1 MAATNTAPVG
11 GISVLVGLC
20 TPAAALIPPTSGGSG
35 GIPILQRR
43 RNYPTPSY
51 QLGTVFVFCVSRFCG
66 NFLLQQWCC
75 VLTCLFVFSVFLS
88 VIGLRLNFCPDR
100 PHLERTMSRGSQEES
115 DGDYPR
121 SPSMVG
127 EGSMMEMFRLLM
139 DGQRQAEEARER
151 KREEKEREAAREQHE
166 RLLALQAGE
175 RESEKLKLERQM
187 AYEARQLEQQLAI
200 LKAQVDLGEKA
211 NKTHRE
217 GQDQDRKRNRVLTS
231 IAEWKEGEDLEE
243 FFLMAERRMKSV
255 EIREEEWIGIIDLKL
270 KGKMSIAWQDASAL
284 AGDYAEAKGKVLK
297 MCGYTPKLAAEGFYS
312 FRTEQCKGLT
322 ADQLFHKGLQMLRRM
337 LAPVKIAEEAEFA
350 LMRGWVCHVIPKRA
364 RGVLDTRPL
373 GSSTE
378 LVSALQD
385 YLSMEGDSRE
395 GQAATF
401 KGEHV
406 SQGERPKERFGSLV
420 CFKCGKNGHKAAD
433 CWQGMGSGQQK
444 APTGESSGYKVIC
457 FTCGVEGHK
466 SPQCPKNARG
476 EKQGGKEGKEAKP
489 KPVMRIGNGRVGG
502 PQLEGSVSGVDT
514 LILLDSGADITLVPE
529 ALVDPSQLTGGTVAV
544 KAFGARHPLLLPTA
558 DVPFRIGDA
567 EWIERVGVAPR
578 QEGVAEEVIYSL
590 NLRSQRGVA
599 LVQLMNKE
607 SPKEVK
613 RVTDRAVA
621 KKEKQEAEEELAELI
636 VCSPEV
642 KPLPGGRDVSDVPGV
657 EVELDEVELVEEEVE
672 VEDVEEHSPEVKP
685 LPGGRDV
692 SDVPGVE
699 VELDE
704 VELVEEEAEVEDVEE
719 QEMESSDLVEV
730 VLNPVSGEADVE
742 EQEME
747 ASELV
752 EVVLDPASGE
762 ASKEPELDIPIVKKG
777 SGDRDALVA
786 ETRSDPS
793 LDQWR
798 RLADRGEEGFVWEK
812 GLLHQEVMTQVLEKG
827 LVLVLPKSFR
837 EGVLVVAHDKMQH
850 MGAGRVTRLIQ
861 QWFTWPGVG
870 QDIAKFCRACPTCQ
884 KYSKRK
890 SRKTW
895 MIERPVMSEPLEDLD
910 CGEWADWLQAR
921 TQDFEKGGSEY
932 RMAIRPRRRGGC
944 GICVKILHYE

>member
-20 TPAAALIPPTSGGSG
+20 TRAAALIPPTSGGSG

-200 LKAQVDLGEKA
+200 LKAQVDLGERA

-243 FFLMAERRMKSV
+243 FFLMAERRMRSV

-270 KGKMSIAWQDASAL
+270 KGKMSTAWQDASAL

-297 MCGYTPKLAAEGFYS
+297 MCGYTPKLAADGFYS

-567 EWIERVGVAPR
+567 EWICA
-578 QEGVAEEVIYSL
+578 
-590 NLRSQRGVA
+590 
-599 LVQLMNKE
+599 
-607 SPKEVK
+607 
-613 RVTDRAVA
+613 
-621 KKEKQEAEEELAELI
+621 
-636 VCSPEV
+636 
-642 KPLPGGRDVSDVPGV
+642 
-657 EVELDEVELVEEEVE
+657 
-672 VEDVEEHSPEVKP
+672 
-685 LPGGRDV
+685 
-692 SDVPGVE
+692 
-699 VELDE
+699 
-704 VELVEEEAEVEDVEE
+704 
-719 QEMESSDLVEV
+719 
-730 VLNPVSGEADVE
+730 
-742 EQEME
+742 
-747 ASELV
+747 
-752 EVVLDPASGE
+752 
-762 ASKEPELDIPIVKKG
+762 
-777 SGDRDALVA
+777 
-786 ETRSDPS
+786 
-793 LDQWR
+793 
-798 RLADRGEEGFVWEK
+798 
-812 GLLHQEVMTQVLEKG
+812 
-827 LVLVLPKSFR
+827 
-837 EGVLVVAHDKMQH
+837 
-850 MGAGRVTRLIQ
+850 
-861 QWFTWPGVG
+861 
-870 QDIAKFCRACPTCQ
+870 
-884 KYSKRK
+884 
-890 SRKTW
+890 
-895 MIERPVMSEPLEDLD
+895 
-910 CGEWADWLQAR
+910 
-921 TQDFEKGGSEY
+921 
-932 RMAIRPRRRGGC
+932 
-944 GICVKILHYE
+944 